1 MKKIISAL
9 AMGALVAT
17 ATFADV
23 SVNLNFRQ
31 RANMYATASGD
42 NTISAKGVVTK
53 GTKTDESYAFFTDAY
68 SGSGSDNLAISLSGD
83 IVSFDMQWVAD
94 AAKTNGWRAKGY
106 NASVFLG
113 PVTVFGGLW
122 ADGKQNGAYR
132 NKTLIDAGNFEG
144 MDFEWHKMGSGYKN
158 VPDNWIDNM
167 VGAFGNLPENFAA
180 GVSYKVPGIDN
191 GALTLNATYITNET
205 SSTYGAD
212 VAFSKAKHTY
222 GFVADG
228 RIDGLGQAELAVK
241 YGDWGQKRSKKSTD
255 PEKND
260 DYKGEM
266 VQAIGAGLYVM
277 PTTIKNLFTTIGG
290 SIGVIDGN
298 FEDYSAELRL
308 HYVVKPNK
316 FTITSFHSFSAL
328 TDAENFEDY
337 QKDDRTDGSKGA
349 NVPIRSLAD
358 YSIANGNM
366 KGAAI
371 IQRDAILS
379 NNIGVRYFVTPSLA
393 VTGIVADMVG
403 LGKDLGQ
410 KVIDKDGKETTDAIV
425 QVRASLWAQFY
436 ADKNNSVSIGCVYAI
451 NDVTDTFGTKVSAMS
466 IPVIFRV
473 KM

>member
-42 NTISAKGVVTK
+42 NTISSKGVVTK

-180 GVSYKVPGIDN
+180 GLSYKVPGIDN

-212 VAFSKAKHTY
+212 VAFAKAKHTY
-222 GFVADG
+222 AFVADG

-241 YGDWGQKRSKKSTD
+241 YGDWGNRQNGDK
-255 PEKND
+255 
-260 DYKGEM
+260 EM
-266 VQAIGAGLYVM
+266 LDAIGAGLYVM
-277 PTTIKNLFTTIGG
+277 PTTIRNLFTTVGG
-290 SIGVIDGN
+290 SIGVIDGT
-298 FEDYSAELRL
+298 FVDYSAELRL
-308 HYVVKPNK
+308 HYVAKPNK
-316 FTITSFHSFSAL
+316 LTFTSFHSYSAL
-328 TDAENFEDY
+328 TDGEKFVKDGFV
-337 QKDDRTDGSKGA
+337 KDDASDGTKGA

-379 NNIGVRYFVTPSLA
+379 NNLGVRYFVTPSLA

-410 KVIDKDGKETTDAIV
+410 KVVDKDGKETTDAIV